1 MSDLTLVIPAKKEK
15 ESLPRVLGELN
26 KYNYPI
32 LVVLEESDKET
43 IEAIKNF
50 DCKIIYQTKKGY
62 GDALILGIKNIKTQL
77 FCIFNAD
84 GSFNPNEIEGMI
96 QQLIINNDDIIFGSR
111 YQENATSED
120 DTWITILG
128 NYLFSKIGKIFF
140 NLPITDILYTF
151 VLGKTSKVN
160 KLNLKS
166 NDFRFCVELPIEAIK
181 NKLKISSIES
191 HERSRIGGTKK
202 VNALKDGFMI
212 LKELVY
218 LYIN

>member
-1 MSDLTLVIPAKKEK
+1 MNNLTLVIPAKKEK

-43 IEAIKNF
+43 IETIKNF

-62 GDALILGIKNIKTQL
+62 GDAIILGIKNIETQL

-84 GSFNPNEIEGMI
+84 GSFNPSEIEGMI
-96 QQLIINNDDIIFGSR
+96 QQLTKNNDDIIFGSR
-111 YQENATSED
+111 YQGNATSED

-166 NDFRFCVELPIEAIK
+166 NDFRFCVELPIKAIK

>member
-1 MSDLTLVIPAKKEK
+1 MNDLTLVIPAKKEK

-50 DCKIIYQTKKGY
+50 DCKIIYQIKKGY

-151 VLGKTSKVN
+151 VLGKTSTVN

-166 NDFRFCVELPIEAIK
+166 NDFRFCVELPIKAIK

-191 HERSRIGGTKK
+191 HERSRIAGTKK

-212 LKELVY
+212 LRGLVY